1 MPLPVAEAYTGI
13 FVGGRL
19 GNDLG
24 TPLRVG
30 STLGLRL
37 GLFSLTKEDEIN
49 RILGSPNPIFKTM
62 VEKLKPDGV
71 NFTSKEEKL
80 SHYVV

>member
-1 MPLPVAEAYTGI
+1 LPVAEAYTGI

-24 TPLRVG
+24 TPLSVG

-49 RILGSPNPIFKTM
+49 RILSSPRPIFKTVPM

-71 NFTSKEEKL
+71 NFTSEEEEL
-80 SHYVV
+80 SQYVV